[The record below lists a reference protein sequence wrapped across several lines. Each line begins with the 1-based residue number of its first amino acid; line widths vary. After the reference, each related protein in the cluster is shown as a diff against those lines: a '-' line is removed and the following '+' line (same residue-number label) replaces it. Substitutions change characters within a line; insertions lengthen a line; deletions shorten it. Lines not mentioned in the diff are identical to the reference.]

1 MGVYFQITAGSIAG
15 KFGKQIQRFA
25 FKLLEEGLCHFAA
38 SDAHNPGSRAF
49 FFTEAKGTL
58 QTKEPSP
65 QAINLLFREN
75 ASKVLSGEPSIR
87 SFSLKRSQLP
97 SRKLFPRRRLS

>member
-1 MGVYFQITAGSIAG
+1 MPGDLPKLRKLGDMGVYFQITAGSIAG

-49 FFTEAKGTL
+49 F
-58 QTKEPSP
+58 
-65 QAINLLFREN
+65 LLRQ
-75 ASKVLSGEPSIR
+75 KVLYKQKNLH
-87 SFSLKRSQLP
+87 LKLLTYCSAKTHPKCLAVNQA
-97 SRKLFPRRRLS
+97 